1 MKENRWKNIT
11 TCVRLIKYG
20 MNAKQCLGAMLLF
33 TVVGIAF
40 EIMNLL
46 GTEGYSSRFVVD
58 FGAVF
63 LYSAAMYPAQ
73 ILMSLDISGMV
84 QASPYKRRIQT
95 DAAAFTTL
103 CGNLTALVITLS
115 VYGLAARA
123 MPQRAALIWSGLPAV
138 GVMGL
143 VLSIMGA
150 ILYKFYILG
159 IVVIAVM
166 FGGISSWISIGR
178 NMGLESGLNLLG
190 SLPLPAA
197 ITFCAALILLGG
209 GIQYLIFRVIYKRP
223 FSKGAFGNAV
233 EKKFV

>member
-1 MKENRWKNIT
+1 MKENKWKNII

-33 TVVGIAF
+33 TVIGIAF

-46 GTEGYSSRFVVD
+46 GTEAYSNMLVFD
-58 FGAVF
+58 FGVVF

-95 DAAAFTTL
+95 DTAAFTSL
-103 CGNLTALVITLS
+103 CGNLAALAITLL
-115 VYGLAARA
+115 VYGLAACA
-123 MPQRAALIWSGLPAV
+123 MPQRAALIWSGLPAI
-138 GVMGL
+138 GFTGL

-150 ILYKFYILG
+150 LLYKFYILS
-159 IVVIAVM
+159 IVVLAVM
-166 FGGISSWISIGR
+166 FGGIGSWISIGR

-197 ITFCAALILLGG
+197 IAFCAALILLGNG
-209 GIQYLIFRVIYKRP
+209 LQYLILRAVYKRP

-233 EKKFV
+233 GKKFV